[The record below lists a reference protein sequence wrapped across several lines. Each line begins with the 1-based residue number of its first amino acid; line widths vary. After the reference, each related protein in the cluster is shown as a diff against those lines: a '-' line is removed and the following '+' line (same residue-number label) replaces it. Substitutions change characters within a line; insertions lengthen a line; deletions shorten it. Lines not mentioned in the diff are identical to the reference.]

1 MKSIEYLYDLI
12 GQSHFTTIGYT
23 FQDERL
29 KDELISRLPNF
40 RLKELTSSSSFSFNN
55 IKQEIKQ
62 KVRENRLDCLLDN
75 TDEFIDIP
83 KFDYIV
89 VDLEDIP
96 PRVKDKD
103 DGYTSMHRSNQI
115 RNLLENLRSDSIKN
129 DYKVI
134 FTAPTYKT
142 LSDYPK
148 DQLEGGSSSMY
159 MADLVIMIKDGFAKI
174 AKSRFGFNDE
184 IISLNELN

>member
-1 MKSIEYLYDLI
+1 MKSIEYLYNLV
-12 GQSHFTTIGYT
+12 GQSNFTTIGYN
-23 FQDERL
+23 FQDEKL

-40 RLKELTSSSSFSFNN
+40 RLKELSSSFSFNN
-55 IKQEIKQ
+55 IRQEIKQ

-75 TDEFIDIP
+75 TEEFIDIP
-83 KFDYIV
+83 NFDYIV

-115 RNLLENLRSDSIKN
+115 RNLLENLKSDSIKN

-142 LSDYPK
+142 MSDHPTEQIK
-148 DQLEGGSSSMY
+148 GGSSGIY
-159 MADLVIMIKDGFAKI
+159 MADLVLMIKDGFAKI
-174 AKSRFGFNDE
+174 AKNRFGSYDE
-184 IISLNELN
+184 IIYLDELK